1 MYIYL
6 LVVEKKLSTINE
18 DNPFLTT
25 LETQSVNHIHREFK
39 AFLEHASKFFIL
51 HRKHFLTKTGAF
63 MSFKESKGILGNF

>member
-18 DNPFLTT
+18 DNPFLT
-25 LETQSVNHIHREFK
+25 LETQSVNHIQRECK

>member
-1 MYIYL
+1 LYIYL

-18 DNPFLTT
+18 DNPFLT